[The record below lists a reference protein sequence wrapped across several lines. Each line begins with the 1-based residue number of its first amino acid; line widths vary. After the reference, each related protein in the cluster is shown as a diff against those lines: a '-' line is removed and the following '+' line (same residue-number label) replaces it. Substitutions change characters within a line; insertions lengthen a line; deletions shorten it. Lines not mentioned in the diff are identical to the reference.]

1 MPDVERLFQSWREH
15 ISEYAEAAAN
25 YEYLSEYRK
34 SKKAILMG
42 EALAEGEEKANAQE
56 RYAYSH
62 SEYLTLLDGIRAARQ
77 KTEELRWR
85 MKIAEQRIGAWQ
97 TKQANSR
104 AEFKKYG
111 N

>member
-1 MPDVERLFQSWREH
+1 MSDVEKLFQSWREH
-15 ISEYAEAAAN
+15 IKEYAKAAAD

-42 EALAEGEEKANAQE
+42 EALTQGEDKANAQE

-62 SEYLTLLDGIRAARQ
+62 HEYLALLDGIRAARE
-77 KTEELRWR
+77 KAEELRWR
-85 MKIAEQRIGAWQ
+85 MKLAEHRVGAWQ
-97 TKQANSR
+97 TGEANAR